1 MIGKDAY
8 IDAVEELVEEYL
20 EKHPDATE
28 EQADTFAEDNAWER
42 YQDNLADLIDEAN
55 DTRKEYAI

>member
-1 MIGKDAY
+1 MIGKEGY

-20 EKHPDATE
+20 EKHPDATD
-28 EQADTFAEDNAWER
+28 EQAEAFAEGMAWER